1 MDKKNEIPSEQKTRR
16 RIYIFFVCA
25 VVVLLILFFA
35 GAPAIST
42 ALKNVLIPE
51 LQDLSGEN
59 ITIEALHLNLFPL
72 SIEAKEV
79 VVSDESGNTM
89 VSVKRVKGY
98 IGLAGL
104 PNKTL
109 SIRRLV
115 LKEPQVTAGRQKI
128 EEVVRHVKTY
138 LEKERKDAL
147 KVKIKAVELVS
158 GSIRISDDDLNGVM
172 DVKGLS
178 GEMITGETQRIKAAV
193 KELIVERDG
202 WPKIACDVNIAILLK
217 SDGLEIKHLQVGA
230 FGSTFKGEGIYTQGK
245 GTFETNLAL
254 LVNSVKR
261 FLDLKEKGDGQITAK
276 GEIRIEKDERSLPS
290 IRAEK
295 LSPSLQLQT
304 EKARLPGLD
313 NIFVDLKLEGDLY
326 IQTLMELLKVR
337 ERIEGLIDFDGE
349 ITGPLS
355 DFTGRARVR
364 LQKGNLFSVD
374 IDSLKCIVI
383 YKNGVINFK
392 EGYGTLYNG
401 TAHAD
406 ASIHLPVADG
416 FTVNVKFQAIDSR
429 SAFKLI
435 QWDPGVPDG
444 KVDGELLTSG
454 SEFSPDGWFVYKAPG
469 AEQRGRKKETQPP
482 TDDLLNR
489 ITDIRGNYSL
499 RGARLSLSNLQIN
512 TSLSNIS
519 ANGMIDLEKKAL
531 NLTSSLVTK
540 TISDLTS
547 PYYRGAEGRGE
558 FSGEIGGSFDDP
570 RVSGKITL
578 TDSAIEEYR
587 IDNFIADFSY
597 QKNMLHLRDSVFRSQ
612 GEEHRIKGKISFPQ
626 AKELFDLSMP
636 VYDLSV
642 TLRKADFERAVRIF
656 SKDFTGTGTLNAD
669 LKIGGKDKDID
680 ITGKASIEHGS
691 LYTVSF
697 DAATAH
703 ITYAQGELSLKQA
716 KFVRGQ
722 SILTADGKIGSGKQ
736 FSYRASS
743 DKLLFR
749 DFGLERMPDDAVV
762 SLHSEGNGTF
772 DNPSITLGA
781 KVAGGTFKGRNMGS
795 GTVNAVIQNR
805 DIAVQA
811 ALFNEKMKLQ
821 GHGHLDETLPWNA
834 DLIIQPA
841 RYDFLVSSLLKDV
854 PEDLQ
859 LNLEG
864 KVEMQGN
871 KKTIEASAQVYHL
884 ALVLFGQ
891 SFSNDSEIQF
901 SVRNQKISLK
911 PFAIRSGET
920 SFRLRGGLEI
930 GKEYDIQLD
939 GSSALSPLK
948 GLSKKIGYLK
958 GDADFVFVVRG
969 KWEKPEINGG
979 MTISD
984 ASFGLRGYAAYISS
998 INGYLYI
1005 DEDRIVIEKLN
1016 GRVGGGTVDISGLAY
1031 LRGFLIKRFHLEARL
1046 DDITAKVLPEFS
1058 VNLDGNLL
1066 YRGTTDAMDITGD
1079 IRINK
1084 ARYKETV
1091 EWRSWLLTA
1100 KAIEKPKSEM
1110 SVFERA
1116 ELNIQVSGSEN
1127 ITVDN
1132 NIARAP
1138 VRIRGDMIVKGTVS
1152 NPILFG
1158 RLESNDG
1165 YIYFRNNEF
1174 RIMHASADFTDPHRI
1189 KPILNLTA
1197 ETSMKGYTIRLNLE
1211 GETDRFNL
1219 SLSSDPPLEEVDI
1232 LSLLTVGQL
1241 GKQTKGLEGG
1251 IGAGTATSFI
1261 TGKQQDIIE
1270 ERVRALTGIDRF
1282 QVEPYV
1288 SKTTGT
1294 VEPRITVSERLIG
1307 DKVFVTYT
1315 TSIGSTE
1322 EQILKVEYLLN
1333 KNVSLIGTRDDIGS
1347 IGGDVKFRFEF
1358 K

>member
-1 MDKKNEIPSEQKTRR
+1 M
-16 RIYIFFVCA
+16 
-25 VVVLLILFFA
+25 
-35 GAPAIST
+35 
-42 ALKNVLIPE
+42 
-51 LQDLSGEN
+51 
-59 ITIEALHLNLFPL
+59 
-72 SIEAKEV
+72 
-79 VVSDESGNTM
+79 
-89 VSVKRVKGY
+89 
-98 IGLAGL
+98 
-104 PNKTL
+104 
-109 SIRRLV
+109 
-115 LKEPQVTAGRQKI
+115 
-128 EEVVRHVKTY
+128 
-138 LEKERKDAL
+138 
-147 KVKIKAVELVS
+147 
-158 GSIRISDDDLNGVM
+158 
-172 DVKGLS
+172 
-178 GEMITGETQRIKAAV
+178 
-193 KELIVERDG
+193 
-202 WPKIACDVNIAILLK
+202 
-217 SDGLEIKHLQVGA
+217 
-230 FGSTFKGEGIYTQGK
+230 
-245 GTFETNLAL
+245 
-254 LVNSVKR
+254 
-261 FLDLKEKGDGQITAK
+261 
-276 GEIRIEKDERSLPS
+276 
-290 IRAEK
+290 
-295 LSPSLQLQT
+295 
-304 EKARLPGLD
+304 
-313 NIFVDLKLEGDLY
+313 
-326 IQTLMELLKVR
+326 
-337 ERIEGLIDFDGE
+337 
-349 ITGPLS
+349 
-355 DFTGRARVR
+355 
-364 LQKGNLFSVD
+364 
-374 IDSLKCIVI
+374 
-383 YKNGVINFK
+383 
-392 EGYGTLYNG
+392 
-401 TAHAD
+401 
-406 ASIHLPVADG
+406 
-416 FTVNVKFQAIDSR
+416 
-429 SAFKLI
+429 
-435 QWDPGVPDG
+435 
-444 KVDGELLTSG
+444 
-454 SEFSPDGWFVYKAPG
+454 
-469 AEQRGRKKETQPP
+469 
-482 TDDLLNR
+482 
-489 ITDIRGNYSL
+489 
-499 RGARLSLSNLQIN
+499 
-512 TSLSNIS
+512 
-519 ANGMIDLEKKAL
+519 
-531 NLTSSLVTK
+531 
-540 TISDLTS
+540 
-547 PYYRGAEGRGE
+547 
-558 FSGEIGGSFDDP
+558 
-570 RVSGKITL
+570 
-578 TDSAIEEYR
+578 
-587 IDNFIADFSY
+587 
-597 QKNMLHLRDSVFRSQ
+597 
-612 GEEHRIKGKISFPQ
+612 
-626 AKELFDLSMP
+626 
-636 VYDLSV
+636 
-642 TLRKADFERAVRIF
+642 
-656 SKDFTGTGTLNAD
+656 
-669 LKIGGKDKDID
+669 
-680 ITGKASIEHGS
+680 
-691 LYTVSF
+691 
-697 DAATAH
+697 
-703 ITYAQGELSLKQA
+703 
-716 KFVRGQ
+716 
-722 SILTADGKIGSGKQ
+722 
-736 FSYRASS
+736 
-743 DKLLFR
+743 
-749 DFGLERMPDDAVV
+749 
-762 SLHSEGNGTF
+762 
-772 DNPSITLGA
+772 
-781 KVAGGTFKGRNMGS
+781 
-795 GTVNAVIQNR
+795 IQNR

-834 DLIIQPA
+834 ELIIQPA

-871 KKTIEASAQVYHL
+871 KNTIEASAQVYHL

-1138 VRIRGDMIVKGTVS
+1138 IRIRGDMIVKGTVS

>member
-1 MDKKNEIPSEQKTRR
+1 MDNKNEIPSDKWVRKR
-16 RIYIFFVCA
+16 FLIFVVSV

-59 ITIEALHLNLFPL
+59 ITIGSLHLNLFPL

-79 VVSDESGNTM
+79 VISDESGNNL
-89 VSVKRVKGY
+89 VSAKRVKGY
-98 IGLAGL
+98 FGLAGL

-128 EEVVRHVKTY
+128 EEVVRHVKAY

-147 KVKIKAVELVS
+147 KVKIKAVEIVS
-158 GSIRISDDDLNGVM
+158 GGIHISDDDLHGVM

-178 GEMITGETQRIKAAV
+178 GEMIIGEIQRIKAAV
-193 KELIVERDG
+193 QELMIDRKG
-202 WPKIACDVNIAILLK
+202 WPKITCDVNTAILLK
-217 SDGLEIKHLQVGA
+217 SDRMEITHLQVGA
-230 FGSTFKGEGIYTQGK
+230 FGSLFKGEGIYAQGK
-245 GTFETNLAL
+245 GTFKTNLAL

-261 FLDLKEKGDGQITAK
+261 FFGLKEKGDGQITAK
-276 GEIRIEKDERSLPS
+276 GEIRIEKDERSVPS
-290 IRAEK
+290 LRAEK

-304 EKARLPGLD
+304 EKKGLPGLD
-313 NIFVDLKLEGDLY
+313 NIFVDLKLEGNLY
-326 IQTLMELLKVR
+326 IQTLMELLNVR

-355 DFTGRARVR
+355 DFAGRARAR
-364 LQKGNLFSVD
+364 LQKGNLYTVD
-374 IDSLKCIVI
+374 IDSLKCTIV
-383 YKNGVINFK
+383 YKNGVMKFEN
-392 EGYGTLYNG
+392 GYGVLYNG
-401 TAHAD
+401 TARAE
-406 ASIHLPVADG
+406 ASMPLPVIDWY
-416 FTVNVKFQAIDSR
+416 TVNVTFQAIDSR

-435 QWDPGVPDG
+435 GWDPGIPNG
-444 KVDGELLTSG
+444 KVDGELMTSG
-454 SEFSPDGWFVYKAPG
+454 GEFNPDGWFVYKAPG
-469 AEQRGRKKETQPP
+469 AAQRAGKRETQPP
-482 TDDLLNR
+482 TDDVLNR
-489 ITDIRGNYSL
+489 ITDIKGNYSL
-499 RGARLSLSNLQIN
+499 RGDHLSLTNLQIN

-519 ANGMIDLEKKAL
+519 ANGMINLENKTL
-531 NLTSSLVTK
+531 NLTSRLVTE

-547 PYYRGAEGRGE
+547 PYYRGAEGRGD
-558 FSGEIGGSFDDP
+558 FSGEISGSFDDL
-570 RVSGKITL
+570 RLSGKTTITNL
-578 TDSAIEEYR
+578 AAEDYRTDS
-587 IDNFIADFSY
+587 FIADFSY
-597 QKNMLHLRDSVFRSQ
+597 QKNMLHLRDSVFKSQ
-612 GEEHRIKGKISFPQ
+612 GEEHRIKGRISFPQ

-636 VYDLSV
+636 VYDLSA
-642 TLRKADFERAVRIF
+642 TIRKADFGQAVRIF
-656 SKDFTGTGTLNAD
+656 YKDFTGTGTLSAD
-669 LKIGGKDKDID
+669 LKIGGQDKDID
-680 ITGKASIEHGS
+680 ITGKIAIDRGS
-691 LYTVSF
+691 LYTVAF
-697 DAATAH
+697 DAATAY
-703 ITYAQGELSLKQA
+703 ITYAQGELSLNQA
-716 KFVRGQ
+716 KFFRGQ
-722 SILTADGKIGSGKQ
+722 SILTADGKIGPDKR
-736 FSYRASS
+736 FFYRASS

-772 DNPSITLGA
+772 DNPSITLSA
-781 KVAGGTFKGRNMGS
+781 KIAGGTFKGRNMGS
-795 GTVNAVIQNR
+795 GTVSAVIQNR

-821 GHGHLDETLPWNA
+821 GHGYLDEKLSWNA
-834 DLIIQPA
+834 ALIIQPA

-864 KVEMQGN
+864 KVDMQGN
-871 KKTIEASAQVYHL
+871 KNTIEATAHVYHL
-884 ALVLFGQ
+884 ALSLFGQ

-911 PFAIRSGET
+911 PFAIRSGEA

-1005 DEDRIVIEKLN
+1005 DEDRIVIETLN
-1016 GRVGGGTVDISGLAY
+1016 GKVGGGTVDISGLAY
-1031 LRGFLIKRFHLEARL
+1031 LRGFLIKRFYLEAHL

-1138 VRIRGDMIVKGTVS
+1138 IRIRGDMIVKGTVS

-1174 RIMHASADFTDPHRI
+1174 RIIHASADFTDPHRI

-1197 ETSMKGYTIRLNLE
+1197 ETSMKGYAIRLNLE